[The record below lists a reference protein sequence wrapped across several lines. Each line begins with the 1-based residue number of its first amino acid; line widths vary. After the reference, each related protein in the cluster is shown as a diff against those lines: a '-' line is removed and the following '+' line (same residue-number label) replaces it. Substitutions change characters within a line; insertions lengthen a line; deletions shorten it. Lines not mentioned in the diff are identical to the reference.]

1 MSGIAN
7 LDNLLR
13 LLDDDSEVVRKAVQE
28 KLASMRPDLPLHL
41 SRLERPLTVEEDRL
55 VSRMLDPVRR
65 NELLDSWMRW
75 RWLDSPAAQ
84 LEEGLAQLSAFLAG
98 WKVRA
103 ADLAPRLDALA
114 DEAFRDGGKMN
125 ARELAEWL
133 FGKKGDPVRFRGNSK
148 DYYAH
153 QNSNLFWV
161 LDTGLGNP
169 ISLCCLYRLIGH
181 RHGLNIE
188 GCNFPGH
195 FLARIVS
202 DNHLYLVDCFNRGRF
217 MLASD
222 VARHHPAANPGMDE
236 IIREPAST
244 DAILLRNLRNL
255 EEAYDRASAM
265 SDRQLM
271 RKLAIRLMED

>member
-1 MSGIAN
+1 MAK
-7 LDNLLR
+7 LD
-13 LLDDDSEVVRKAVQE
+13 
-28 KLASMRPDLPLHL
+28 
-41 SRLERPLTVEEDRL
+41 RPLTVEEDRL
-55 VSRMLDPVRR
+55 VSHMLEPVRR
-65 NELLDSWMRW
+65 TELLDSWMRW
-75 RWLDSPAAQ
+75 RWLDQPAAQ
-84 LEEGLAQLSAFLAG
+84 LEEGLAQISAFLAG
-98 WKVRA
+98 WKVQPS
-103 ADLAPRLDALA
+103 DLSPRLDALA
-114 DEAFRDGGKMN
+114 EEAFKDAGKMD

-133 FGKKGDPVRFRGNSK
+133 FGKTGDPVRFRGNNK

-181 RHGLNIE
+181 RFGLHIE

-195 FLARIVS
+195 FLARVIA
-202 DNHLYLVDCFNRGRF
+202 DQRLYLVDCFNRGRF

-236 IIREPAST
+236 IIRDPAT
-244 DAILLRNLRNL
+244 TEAILLRNLRNL
-255 EEAYDRASAM
+255 EEAYDRNSSM
-265 SDRQLM
+265 TDRQLM